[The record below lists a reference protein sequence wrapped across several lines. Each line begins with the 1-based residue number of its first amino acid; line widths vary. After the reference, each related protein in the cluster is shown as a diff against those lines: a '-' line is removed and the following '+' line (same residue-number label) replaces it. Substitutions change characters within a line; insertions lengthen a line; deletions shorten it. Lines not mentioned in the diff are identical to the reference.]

1 MSAKLVSV
9 DGTKVKIEVVVELSN
24 SMLTAE
30 ENIQK
35 SLNPAGLMATEAA
48 LLKGLGGHW
57 LRIQRGISLELN

>member
-1 MSAKLVSV
+1 MMMSAKLVSV

-48 LLKGLGGHW
+48 LLKGRCDNNRPNCGI
-57 LRIQRGISLELN
+57 RRG